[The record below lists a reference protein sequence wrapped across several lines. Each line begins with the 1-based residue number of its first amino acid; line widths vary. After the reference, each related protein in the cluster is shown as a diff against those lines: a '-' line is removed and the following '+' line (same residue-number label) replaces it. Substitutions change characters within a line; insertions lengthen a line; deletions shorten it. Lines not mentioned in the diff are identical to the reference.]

1 MGTLY
6 KFSKGYNIKLKG
18 LKKMHL
24 TVASY
29 DLLCELCH
37 EYGNVEKAFPHI
49 HYDKD
54 LKEFCEIL
62 IKNGYGQQIFI

>member
-1 MGTLY
+1 MGTVY

-18 LKKMHL
+18 LKKMSL

-37 EYGNVEKAFPHI
+37 EYGNVEKALPHI
-49 HYDKD
+49 NYDKD
-54 LKEFCEIL
+54 VKEFCEIL